1 MTLLGI
7 LIFLIV
13 AGVVVWAC
21 QRILAAFGIG
31 DPIATVVYVVLVVL
45 LLVAFLGQIGWGPAA
60 HLRLY

>member
-13 AGVVVWAC
+13 ACVVLWAA
-21 QRILAAFGIG
+21 RSIMAATGLG
-31 DPIATVVYVVLVVL
+31 DPASTIIYVVLVLFL
-45 LLVAFLGQIGWGPAA
+45 LLAFLGQIGYGPAA